1 MSKFEEQKTKEETYI
16 LKILEKNN
24 IIKTGYQKSES
35 PDFIKDG
42 KGVELTSCHYIW
54 KEDSLKKPPHTID
67 KIKKSKRKK
76 MLKKF
81 IKEGG
86 RRISVDTLKVLFG
99 KKKYKIYDE
108 YGYISDKLSKEKFEK
123 EITKAFEIKAKKL
136 QKYQELSEYLLVI
149 YSIGTSYFKLN
160 YQEILEKF
168 FLIQSEYERKYAK
181 VYLLNEAN
189 IIILD
194 LINKNITI
202 KKIKE

>member
-1 MSKFEEQKTKEETYI
+1 
-16 LKILEKNN
+16 
-24 IIKTGYQKSES
+24 
-35 PDFIKDG
+35 
-42 KGVELTSCHYIW
+42 
-54 KEDSLKKPPHTID
+54 
-67 KIKKSKRKK
+67 

-86 RRISVDTLKVLFG
+86 RKISEDTLKVLFG
-99 KKKYKIYDE
+99 KNKYKIYDE

-123 EITKAFEIKAKKL
+123 EITNAFEIKAKKL

-181 VYLLNEAN
+181 VYLLNETN